1 MKSTDVLIVGA
12 GPTGFMAANQLQ
24 RFGVD
29 FLIIDSKSKPTIES
43 RALAVSARSMELYQQ
58 LGLAEEVLQRAVKIK
73 GLHLYSNG
81 KRKASIRFDNIG
93 EGLSDFP
100 YMMVI
105 FEQNKN
111 ETILHE
117 NLLAQGKD
125 VMWNTSFVE
134 LTEHADF
141 VEASIQTESG
151 TTTIRAKHIIGCDGA
166 RSPVRHQKD
175 FTFEGGT
182 YENKFYVADVKL
194 SNDFDHNAL
203 MLAPADETFTAIF
216 PMEGERNFRIVGT
229 LLKQFVDRD
238 DITFDDIK
246 AEVRRAS
253 RMELNYE
260 AVNWFSI
267 YKLHHRCVDSFTKGR
282 VHLAGDSAH
291 IHSPAGGQGMNTGLQ
306 DAHNLA
312 WKLAYHLKGYAKA
325 DLLHTYNEER
335 LPFAKWLLGFTD
347 RGFTFMSGD
356 GWFISRFRKYVM
368 LNIMKQLFTFKGIRP
383 RMFKTISQTTYDY
396 ADSSFSRND
405 SQQKL
410 SFKTGQRLPYMEPK
424 FYTKFSTPTFHVLHI
439 SNEKMNANTTK
450 IMQDTFPFPIHI
462 VEQSLT
468 EARQKLGVRSE
479 LFILIRPDTY
489 IAYLSDE
496 FDAEQWKVYLNKYF
510 LPKK

>member
-1 MKSTDVLIVGA
+1 MQSTDVLIVGA

-29 FLIIDSKSKPTIES
+29 FLLIDSKSKPTIES
-43 RALAVSARSMELYQQ
+43 RALAVSGRSMELYQQ
-58 LGLAEEVLQRAVKIK
+58 LGLADEVLRRAVKMI
-73 GLHLYSNG
+73 GFHIYSNG
-81 KRKASIRFDNIG
+81 KRKASVRFDNIG
-93 EGLSDFP
+93 DGLSDFP
-100 YMMVI
+100 YMMFV

-111 ETILHE
+111 ETILYE
-117 NLLAQGKD
+117 NLLAQGKR
-125 VMWNTSFVE
+125 VMWNTSFIE

-141 VEASIQTESG
+141 VDVIIQTDSG
-151 TTTIRAKHIIGCDGA
+151 TETIRAKYVIGCDGA

-194 SNDFDHNAL
+194 ANDFDRDRL
-203 MLAPADETFTAIF
+203 MLAPSDETFTAFF

-229 LLKQFVDRD
+229 LLKQFADRN

-246 AEVRRAS
+246 TEVSRAS
-253 RMELNYE
+253 RMDLKYD
-260 AVNWFSI
+260 AVNWFST

-325 DLLHTYNEER
+325 DLLTTYNEER

-347 RGFTFMSGD
+347 RGFTIMSGD

-368 LNIMKQLFTFKGIRP
+368 LNIIKRLFTSNKFKHRI
-383 RMFKTISQTTYDY
+383 FKTFSQIAYDY
-396 ADSSFSRND
+396 ADSSLSLND
-405 SQQKL
+405 SKQKL
-410 SFKTGQRLPYMEPK
+410 TFKAGQRLPYIEPK
-424 FYTKFSTPTFHVLHI
+424 FYTRFSKPTFHVLHI
-439 SNEKMNANTTK
+439 SNKKISADAAKM
-450 IMQDTFPFPIHI
+450 MQDTFPFPIHI
-462 VEQSLT
+462 IEESLT
-468 EARQKLGVRSE
+468 EAWQKLGVRSE
-479 LFILIRPDTY
+479 LFVLVRPDTY

-496 FDAEQWKVYLNKYF
+496 FEVEQWKGYLDKYF
-510 LPKK
+510 